1 MGSLPTLPAAN
12 PQPSGPMTTSPG
24 ELTLN
29 QSLATNPP
37 PPGGLKANR
46 TALGIQLNW
55 EVPPAVTVP
64 HHYSDTILY
73 YKVYRHTVGGE
84 PVFLERTIL
93 TTYLD
98 SNAAAGTE
106 YFYTVTA
113 MHANQIESQRPDE
126 VAVP

>member
-1 MGSLPTLPAAN
+1 
-12 PQPSGPMTTSPG
+12 MTTSPG

-64 HHYSDTILY
+64 HHYPDIILY
-73 YKVYRHTVGGE
+73 YKIYRRTTGSEFASVGQ
-84 PVFLERTIL
+84 TIL

-98 SNAAAGTE
+98 SNAATGTE

-113 MHANQIESQRPDE
+113 MHGNQIESQRPNE